1 MRFIVCCNVPCA
13 DAQVCSAGMPAD
25 GGIGTKILKFNIM
38 ENKIQELT
46 EKIFNEGVEKGRA
59 EADRIIAEAKA
70 EAAEI
75 LKKAEA
81 EAEQIA
87 AKARKAAAEL
97 DANTR
102 SELKLYGAQA
112 VGALKSEIAT
122 VVTDTIVKDAVK
134 EALAG
139 DSVKAMLVKIA
150 ERWNSDEALVIST
163 SEAEELKAYFA
174 KNAKA
179 LLDKGVEIKQVNG
192 SKTSVSI
199 APADGSYKVNF
210 GEGEFEAFFKSF
222 LRPQMVELLFS

>member
-1 MRFIVCCNVPCA
+1 
-13 DAQVCSAGMPAD
+13 
-25 GGIGTKILKFNIM
+25 M

-46 EKIFNEGVEKGRA
+46 DKIYAEGVEKGKA
-59 EADRIIAEAKA
+59 EADRLVCEAK
-70 EAAEI
+70 ENAAEI
-75 LKKAEA
+75 VKKAQAEA
-81 EAEQIA
+81 EAIVAA
-87 AKARKAAAEL
+87 AKKKAEEL

-102 SELKLYGAQA
+102 SEIKLYGAQA
-112 VGALKSEIAT
+112 VGALKSEVAT
-122 VVTDTIVKDAVK
+122 VVTDTIVKAAVK

-192 SKTSVSI
+192 SKTSFSI

>member
-1 MRFIVCCNVPCA
+1 
-13 DAQVCSAGMPAD
+13 
-25 GGIGTKILKFNIM
+25 M

-46 EKIFNEGVEKGRA
+46 EKIYAEGVEKGKA
-59 EADRIIAEAKA
+59 EADRLVCEAK
-70 EAAEI
+70 ESAAEI
-75 LKKAEA
+75 VKKAEA
-81 EAEQIA
+81 EAEAIVAA
-87 AKARKAAAEL
+87 AKKKAEEL
-97 DANTR
+97 EANTR
-102 SELKLYGAQA
+102 SEIKLYGAQA

-163 SEAEELKAYFA
+163 AEADALKAYFA

-192 SKTSVSI
+192 LKTLFSI

-210 GEGEFEAFFKSF
+210 GEAEFEAFFKSF
-222 LRPQMVELLFS
+222 LRPQMVELLF

>member
-1 MRFIVCCNVPCA
+1 
-13 DAQVCSAGMPAD
+13 
-25 GGIGTKILKFNIM
+25 M

-46 EKIFNEGVEKGRA
+46 EKIYAEGVEKG
-59 EADRIIAEAKA
+59 
-70 EAAEI
+70 
-75 LKKAEA
+75 KAEA
-81 EAEQIA
+81 ERLVCEAKEKAAEIVKNAQTEADAIVAA
-87 AKARKAAAEL
+87 AKKKADEL

-102 SELKLYGAQA
+102 SEIKLYGAQA
-112 VGALKSEIAT
+112 VGALKSEVAT
-122 VVTDTIVKDAVK
+122 VVTDTIVKAAVK

-192 SKTSVSI
+192 SKTSFSI